1 MKNFGRKVIA
11 NLIIFMMLFA
21 DFMPIG
27 LGLIS
32 YAEENQN
39 GIEYSVK
46 FVEITEENN
55 KNYKD
60 VEDENSSTSENNNQ
74 EENEKQ
80 EENNSQEENENR
92 EEVDKQED
100 NSNDEENEPEVVSEE
115 SETTSDVYFNESENL
130 SLLGVSLGNVQENED
145 NKILVAEPNIEE
157 QEKIEI
163 EQNYDVRLGPNNAET
178 QEEKSLEEVKEITNN
193 EGNLPLGPA
202 IEIRVKLNDSGY
214 LKNGKVEIK
223 DYESQ
228 IFTIREDTNKDFN
241 IYSINENKIK
251 LNQIN
256 GNREFIAYVP
266 IELKELEAYDIE
278 SIQEG
283 TLFNFTA
290 SHVSSSSYEE
300 IVSLS
305 TKAIM
310 DLANDY
316 SIGMSAFIEKFIP
329 YVEDNQ
335 RNALVQ
341 IKAVGGKAGIQTL
354 PVKST
359 TYEIEIP
366 KLEGT
371 EVADLNV
378 FALSTAYTN
387 GLSDGEV
394 QFTVED
400 WKYEDGKIIIK
411 IENNP
416 REDLYYKSTGD
427 DEFIVFFKYH
437 NCPEEEDVILNSN
450 ITMMSEVYTGVGI
463 TEKGMQDNYQFSLF
477 DANKNIITYEVSE
490 KTKEISKGYLF
501 GNLNK
506 EKDEEVVPVEYEN
519 TLNINISRADMLKR
533 VFITEENEYYED
545 EIGNKYATRIDD
557 EADSFY
563 KEIKL
568 NKESINNILG
578 ESGSIELQTIEGE
591 SLITITKDT
600 PEDGDGYIRVGF
612 GDRVV
617 DKLIFII
624 NNPAEDGILN
634 ITATK
639 NIFRT
644 LYNKGELLK
653 FKAIVAEYGA
663 KAELDLGIE
672 TDMGVTNVVTLLKD
686 TISDVDVTLSK
697 NDISTLVANENVDI
711 SISLNNANDTSD
723 MYSNPIFELV
733 FPEEIKDVI
742 VGDYNLLYGNDE
754 LSILNVESLKTSQGN
769 CMIRVTMSG
778 KQTEYTAGDSEKG
791 TTIILNCII
800 SSNEYQASKKSRLKM
815 SYVNEDATEYGIY
828 SNLGM
833 EIDYIP
839 QSFLPFIGY
848 KETDLNIVAP
858 EGLVDIQKYYNY
870 NGQRTVMSAN
880 QGLKE
885 DNIETFADYVI
896 AKAQLISINN
906 SGENLQDYKIL
917 GRTPFEGNTTIIG
930 EYPLGSNETAPMVGE
945 IKPVSTNN
953 YTYDIY
959 YSTNATAMEDLSE
972 PEYGWTKDIE
982 DFRTVKSYLIV
993 LNEDFIEGDSITFE
1007 YDFEIPSNLK
1017 NEVDIVGT
1025 FSSSYAFGNYID
1037 RVEADKVVLST
1048 GEAPLIDVQTYA
1060 ETNVEQAVEGQRIKY
1075 TTKISNIG
1083 RVTAKNLEITSNV
1096 PEGTTLVQNDVLNTD
1111 LRELKFTIPEIKAGE
1126 IEYRTFEVEVNA
1138 KDNSADFIE
1147 PVTQLKVDGIENRIE
1162 VSADRP
1168 LAIEKAE
1175 VKLSVKADRTED
1187 LIGENEKITYI
1198 LQVANIDARDLRD
1211 CEIVANI
1218 PDGLEILDSYI
1229 EEYNNGIATKGISG
1243 NIDITSGKVFWNVD
1257 KIDLFK
1263 TFKIEART
1271 KFIEES
1277 TKDISLNFS
1286 LKSSSLKNEYIANE
1300 LKKTIGKPI
1309 LQAKSY
1315 ANLSGMYVK
1324 EGEALQYVLNLKN
1337 VGGIEATKLNLQN
1350 SVPEEFAVTDL
1361 FYTKNG
1367 ETFSGLA
1374 IQNAEVNLN
1383 LKKDEEVQVV
1393 LNCVAK
1399 NLKNNELEKLT
1410 SNSWF
1415 ISGAN
1420 ISKTPTENVQTIV
1433 EQNPNVTENT
1443 YENIFASN
1451 IDTNSTTRRYEV
1463 VLNEEDMEEQVKK
1476 YKIIGF
1482 AFEDLNK
1489 NGEFDASEQVMSN
1502 VVAKLCDAT
1511 TQSIVSQTVTNK
1523 AGEYVFEDLDAGD
1536 YYIKFEFDKD
1546 YYAVTSYKKNG
1557 IRENKNSDAINSN
1570 GKAVTDKIRI
1580 KDKSVSDMNIGL
1592 VKAGLFDL
1600 ELDVNVNRMAI
1611 SEDGKTSRYN
1621 MENSKLAKI
1630 DISAKKVDNAVVIA
1644 EYAINVSNKGEIAGY
1659 ARQIKC
1665 ALADGLSLDTTI
1677 NPVWYEGG
1685 DGFVYTTALNNKLI
1699 NPGETV
1705 SLKLYL
1711 FKDNLKNGTGIYS
1724 NNFEIV
1730 KDYNEHAISD
1740 AYMGNNKSQA
1750 DFIIGISTGPNILV
1764 YTIMISFSI
1773 TILMIGLIMTKRLID
1788 LKVVSNAPFLEEDT
1802 IIDETKLVRKYKLDK
1817 ILIEKENLKKARN
1830 KGSKKEKK

>member
-1 MKNFGRKVIA
+1 MKNFGRKVVA
-11 NLIIFMMLFA
+11 NLIIFILLVA

-27 LGLIS
+27 LGLVS
-32 YAEENQN
+32 YAEENQK

-46 FVEITEENN
+46 FVDITEENN
-55 KNYKD
+55 KIYDD
-60 VEDENSSTSENNNQ
+60 VEEVNSSTSEI
-74 EENEKQ
+74 ENIEEKQ
-80 EENNSQEENENR
+80 NDVEEQNIIAE
-92 EEVDKQED
+92 DK
-100 NSNDEENEPEVVSEE
+100 PEVVSEE
-115 SETTSDVYFNESENL
+115 SETTSGVYYNESENL
-130 SLLGVSLGNVQENED
+130 SLLGVSVGNNQEVE
-145 NKILVAEPNIEE
+145 KHEMLVAEPNVEK
-157 QEKIEI
+157 QETTGV
-163 EQNYDVRLGPNNAET
+163 EQNYDVKLGPINAEGN
-178 QEEKSLEEVKEITNN
+178 QEQSIEKEITNN
-193 EGNLPLGPA
+193 EGNLLLGPA
-202 IEIRVKLNDSGY
+202 IEIKIKLNDSGY

-228 IFTIREDTNKDFN
+228 IFTIREDVEKDSN

-256 GNREFIAYVP
+256 ENSEYIAYVP
-266 IELKELEAYDIE
+266 IELKELEAYNIE
-278 SIQEG
+278 AIQEG

-290 SHVSSSSYEE
+290 SYVSTSSYEE
-300 IVSLS
+300 IVSLN
-305 TKAIM
+305 TKAVM
-310 DLANDY
+310 DLRNDY
-316 SIGMSAFIEKFIP
+316 SIGMSTFVEKFIP
-329 YVEDNQ
+329 FVEDNQ

-341 IKAVGGKAGIQTL
+341 IKTVGGRVGIQTL

-366 KLEGT
+366 KLEGA
-371 EVADLNV
+371 EVTDLNV

-400 WKYEDGKIIIK
+400 WKYEDGKIFIR

-416 REDLYYKSTGD
+416 REELYYKSTGD
-427 DEFIVFFKYH
+427 DEFIIFFKYN
-437 NCPEEEDVILNSN
+437 NCPEDDDIILNSN
-450 ITMMSEVYTGVGI
+450 ITMLSEVYTGVGI
-463 TEKGMQDNYQFSLF
+463 TEKGIQDNYQFSLF
-477 DANKNIITYEVSE
+477 DANKNIITYDVSG

-506 EKDEEVVPVEYEN
+506 EKDEEVIPVEYEN
-519 TLNINISRADMLKR
+519 TLNINISRADMLNSI
-533 VFITEENEYYED
+533 FITEEDEYYED
-545 EIGNKYATRIDD
+545 ELGNKYFTRIND
-557 EADSFY
+557 ETDSFY

-568 NKESINNILG
+568 NKGSLDSILG
-578 ESGSIELQTIEGE
+578 DVGTIELQTITGE
-591 SLITITKDT
+591 SLIIINKDT
-600 PEDGDGYIRVGF
+600 PEDGDGYVRIGF

-617 DKLIFII
+617 DKLNFVI

-639 NIFRT
+639 NIFKT
-644 LYNKGELLK
+644 LYNKEDLLK
-653 FKAIVAEYGA
+653 FKAIVSEYRA
-663 KAELDLGIE
+663 KAKLELGIE

-723 MYSNPIFELV
+723 MYSNPVFELV
-733 FPEEIKDVI
+733 FPEEIKDVL
-742 VGDYNLLYGNDE
+742 VEDYNLLYGNDE
-754 LSILNVESLKTSQGN
+754 LSIANVECLKTSQGN
-769 CMIRVTMSG
+769 CMIRIVMSG
-778 KQTEYTAGDSEKG
+778 RQTEYTAGDSEKG
-791 TTIILNCII
+791 TTIVLKTII
-800 SSNEYQASKKSRLKM
+800 SSDEYQASKKSRLKM
-815 SYVNEDATEYGIY
+815 SYLNEDATEYGIY
-828 SNLGM
+828 SNYGM
-833 EIDYIP
+833 ELDYVS
-839 QSFLPFIGY
+839 QAFLPFIGY

-858 EGLVDIQKYYNY
+858 EGVVDIQKYYNY

-880 QGLKE
+880 QGFKE
-885 DNIETFADYVI
+885 DSIETFADYVV
-896 AKAQLISINN
+896 AKVQLISINN

-917 GRTPFEGNTTIIG
+917 GRTAFEGNTTIIG
-930 EYPLGSNETAPMVGE
+930 DYPLGTNETAPMVGN
-945 IKPVSTNN
+945 IKPVDTKN

-959 YSTNATAMEDLSE
+959 YSTNAMAMEDLSE
-972 PEYGWTKDIE
+972 PEYGWTKEIE

-993 LNEDFIEGDSITFE
+993 FNEEFAEGDTVTFE

-1017 NEVDIVGT
+1017 NEVDIAGT
-1025 FSSSYAFGNYID
+1025 FSSSYAYGNYID
-1037 RVEADKVVLST
+1037 RVEADKVMLST

-1060 ETNVEQAVEGQRIKY
+1060 ETSAEQAVEGQRIKY

-1083 RVTAKNLEITSNV
+1083 RVTAKNLEITSYV
-1096 PEGTTLVQNDVLNTD
+1096 PEGTTLVQNDVLNTE
-1111 LRELKFTIPEIKAGE
+1111 LRELKFTIPEIKSGG

-1138 KDNSADFIE
+1138 KDNTPDYIE
-1147 PVTQLKVDGIENRIE
+1147 PYTQLKVDGIENRIE
-1162 VSADRP
+1162 SIVERTLP
-1168 LAIEKAE
+1168 VEKAE
-1175 VKLSVKADRTED
+1175 VKLSIKADRTED

-1198 LQVANIDARDLRD
+1198 LQVANVDAIDLRD

-1229 EEYNNGIATKGISG
+1229 EDYNNGTATKGTSG
-1243 NIDITSGKVFWNVD
+1243 NIDITSGKVYWDLN
-1257 KIDLFK
+1257 KIELFK

-1271 KFIEES
+1271 KFIEEA
-1277 TKDISLNFS
+1277 TKDISIDFS
-1286 LKSSSLKNEYIANE
+1286 LKSSSLKNEYVANA

-1309 LQAKSY
+1309 IQTKSY
-1315 ANLSGMYVK
+1315 ANLAGMYVK
-1324 EGEALQYVLNLKN
+1324 EGDTLQYVLKLKN
-1337 VGGIEATKLNLQN
+1337 IGGIEATKLNLQN

-1367 ETFSGLA
+1367 ETFTGLA

-1393 LNCVAK
+1393 LNCVAR

-1410 SNSWF
+1410 TNSWF

-1420 ISKTPTENVQTIV
+1420 ILKTPTEKVQTIV

-1451 IDTNSTTRRYEV
+1451 IDANSATRRYEV
-1463 VLNEEDMEEQVKK
+1463 VLNEEELENQVKK

-1489 NGEFDASEQVMSN
+1489 NGEFDANEQVMDN
-1502 VVAKLCDAT
+1502 IVAKLCDAN
-1511 TQSIVSQTVTNK
+1511 TQEIVSQTVTNK
-1523 AGEYVFEDLDAGD
+1523 AGEYIFEELDAGD

-1580 KDKSVSDMNIGL
+1580 KDKSISDMNIGL

-1600 ELDVNVNRMAI
+1600 ELDANVNRMAV
-1611 SEDGKTSRYN
+1611 SEDGKTSTYT

-1630 DISAKKVDNAVVIA
+1630 DVNAKKVENATVTA
-1644 EYAINVSNKGEIAGY
+1644 EYTINITNKGEIAGY
-1659 ARQIKC
+1659 AKQIKC
-1665 ALADGLSLDTTI
+1665 ELAEGLLLDTTV

-1685 DGFVYTTALNNKLI
+1685 DGFVYTTALGNKLI
-1699 NPGETV
+1699 NPGESV

-1711 FKDNLKNGTGIYS
+1711 FKDNLKNKIGIFN

-1730 KDYNEHAISD
+1730 KDYNDYAIGD
-1740 AYMGNNKSQA
+1740 AYMGNNQSQA
-1750 DFIIGISTGPNILV
+1750 DFIIGISTGPNLLV

-1773 TILMIGLIMTKRLID
+1773 TILMIGLIMTKKLID

-1802 IIDETKLVRKYKLDK
+1802 IIDESKLIKKYELDK
-1817 ILIEKENLKKARN
+1817 ILIDKENLKRAK
-1830 KGSKKEKK
+1830 SKDNNHIKK